1 MKRELLGTAILVLIA
16 SHLSSAEAPS
26 TNQPPRS
33 TVRNIF
39 GTTNTVRRP
48 ILAEIERAYLDG
60 KISAR
65 DYQRFL
71 HAYRPPP
78 VVTAS
83 APEATNDV
91 HARALE
97 VLRNTAPNP
106 AANPQGPAVTQP
118 LAGSEPETGSTNA
131 AELQNV
137 ETKLD
142 ELIRKKEAREQGTN
156 ASPASIDAALAAL
169 KTKRERLDFVLK
181 LYIQDKL
188 TDTEYKER
196 REKILAA
203 PE

>member
-1 MKRELLGTAILVLIA
+1 MKWELLGTAILALSA
-16 SHLSSAEAPS
+16 SHLCSDEAPS
-26 TNQPPRS
+26 TNQSPRPV
-33 TVRNIF
+33 VRSIF
-39 GTTNTVRRP
+39 GTTNTVKRP
-48 ILAEIERAYLDG
+48 ILAELERAYLDG
-60 KISAR
+60 RITAR

-71 HAYRPPP
+71 HAYRPPA
-78 VVTAS
+78 VV
-83 APEATNDV
+83 APAEPATNEV
-91 HARALE
+91 HARALA
-97 VLRNTAPNP
+97 VLRNTAPNVS
-106 AANPQGPAVTQP
+106 ANPQGPAITQP
-118 LAGSEPETGSTNA
+118 LPELPSEAGSTNA

-188 TDTEYKER
+188 TDTEYKAR

-203 PE
+203 PD